1 MARGYLKYP
10 FGYGFDWEKFSEK
23 NNKKTKERKIRIGLY
38 LVTLECKSKTPESF
52 KLFFMSVNSKH
63 IATFLLGAAAGFAAF
78 KYSSMTEEEKEKM
91 MADIKAKANSFKD
104 EAEGMADKA
113 KDYFEELKTKGSSA
127 FKENMGDVE
136 SMFNDLFGKKNP
148 DEKAV

>member
-1 MARGYLKYP
+1 
-10 FGYGFDWEKFSEK
+10 
-23 NNKKTKERKIRIGLY
+23 
-38 LVTLECKSKTPESF
+38 
-52 KLFFMSVNSKH
+52 MSVNSKH

-104 EAEGMADKA
+104 EAEGVADKA

-148 DEKAV
+148 EEKVV

>member
-1 MARGYLKYP
+1 
-10 FGYGFDWEKFSEK
+10 
-23 NNKKTKERKIRIGLY
+23 
-38 LVTLECKSKTPESF
+38 
-52 KLFFMSVNSKH
+52 MSVNSKH

-78 KYSSMTEEEKEKM
+78 KYSSLTEEEKEKM

-104 EAEGMADKA
+104 EAEGVADKA
-113 KDYFEELKTKGSSA
+113 KEYFEELKTKGSSA